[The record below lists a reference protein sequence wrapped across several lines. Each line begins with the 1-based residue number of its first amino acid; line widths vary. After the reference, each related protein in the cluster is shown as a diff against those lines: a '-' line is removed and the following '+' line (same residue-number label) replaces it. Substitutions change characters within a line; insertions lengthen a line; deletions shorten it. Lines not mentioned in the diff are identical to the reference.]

1 MADQVAVAGF
11 RLAAVFDR
19 VDPVTGP
26 AFASDSGRLAEG
38 GEREAVAAYLR
49 EGVAVLIT
57 PLLADD
63 VLDPERSGLVPL
75 SYRTDGAWIWTDTV
89 TYYLEQYGLIAD
101 AELLAHVRAQDGAT
115 PVVPAPEVLERAA
128 AFILTPPEPG
138 DEAVWNVGGE

>member
-1 MADQVAVAGF
+1 MADEVVVDGF

-26 AFASDSGRLAEG
+26 AFASDSERLSAG
-38 GEREAVAAYLR
+38 DDREAVAAYLR

-63 VLDPERSGLVPL
+63 VLDPSRTGLVPL
-75 SYRTDGAWIWTDTV
+75 SYRTDGSWIWTDTV
-89 TYYLEQYGLIAD
+89 TYYLEQHGLIAD
-101 AELLAHVRAQDGAT
+101 AELLAHVRAQADGPP
-115 PVVPAPEVLERAA
+115 PVPGPEVLERAA